1 MKYYLIFTLH
11 ITYLNIRKKMSNF
24 RIIPVLDIFNS
35 MAVHAV
41 KGERDKYKPLKSK
54 ILNTSKPL
62 EIVKNLKHKF
72 HFDEIYIADLDA
84 IINKQPNQGLLLEI
98 LKLQDLKFMLD
109 PGITDKNDLL
119 FYSEYNLDKLILGL
133 ETITDF
139 NVIEQGIEI
148 MGCDRFSI
156 SIDMYQGK
164 IISKLKDLKNQN
176 PLKLVKRLN
185 QLGIKEIILLDL
197 FRVGQK
203 IGGVP
208 PLFMK
213 FRDQFQGN
221 ILIGGG
227 VKEYEDL
234 EMMDN
239 TNFSGV
245 LIATALYDGSL
256 NIEQLKCFK

>member
-1 MKYYLIFTLH
+1 
-11 ITYLNIRKKMSNF
+11 MSKF

-62 EIVKNLKHKF
+62 EIAKILKHKF
-72 HFDEIYIADLDA
+72 HFEEIYIADLDA

-98 LKLQDLKFMLD
+98 LKLHDLKIMLD
-109 PGITDKNDLL
+109 PGITDKTDLL
-119 FYSEYNLDKLILGL
+119 IYSKYNLGKLILGL
-133 ETITDF
+133 ETINNF
-139 NVIEQGIEI
+139 EVIKQGIEI
-148 MGCDRFSI
+148 MGGDRFSI

-164 IISKLKDLKNQN
+164 IISNLKYLKNQN
-176 PLKLVKRLN
+176 PLKLVNRLN
-185 QLGIKEIILLDL
+185 KLGVKEIILLDL

-213 FRDQFQGN
+213 FRYQFQGN

-234 EMMDN
+234 EMMYN
-239 TNFSGV
+239 NEFSGV

-256 NIEQLKCFK
+256 NIEKLKRFK